1 VCPSTS
7 PTEAQQSLALATHP
21 PADGDA
27 FLVAPAEAQGKAD
40 TYLACIADV
49 ADDDREQHDA
59 CAQAADVE
67 YKTFDELSQEEEP

>member
-1 VCPSTS
+1 
-7 PTEAQQSLALATHP
+7 
-21 PADGDA
+21 
-27 FLVAPAEAQGKAD
+27 VAPAEAQGKAD